1 MGRVGFEPTQHYAAD
16 LQSAPFN
23 HSGTDPSVLI
33 ISNNMEE
40 NNIRIQNWSLFTL
53 EFQMTFSILDHCVQI
68 ALTTLH
74 MKKRKRTSAS
84 KEVGF
89 FHCGLKKLFEIF
101 SIDQFNSVSSQQSLV
116 LRSRQHI
123 MFWGCHMLHCLK
135 ENNYCFLKSLF
146 LIERKIFS
154 HISP

>member
-1 MGRVGFEPTQHYAAD
+1 MSFLRRPQNLKKSLSYFWQERRVQCAQQRTCQRVDDD
-16 LQSAPFN
+16 LKKKCGQ
-23 HSGTDPSVLI
+23 VLYKLY
-33 ISNNMEE
+33 NFK
-40 NNIRIQNWSLFTL
+40 WHF
-53 EFQMTFSILDHCVQI
+53 FILDHCVQI

-116 LRSRQHI
+116 LLSRQHI

-154 HISP
+154 LISP

>member
-1 MGRVGFEPTQHYAAD
+1 MLPKW
-16 LQSAPFN
+16 
-23 HSGTDPSVLI
+23 
-33 ISNNMEE
+33 EE

-116 LRSRQHI
+116 LRCSRQHI
-123 MFWGCHMLHCLK
+123 MFWGCHMLHCLN

-154 HISP
+154 LISP

>member
-1 MGRVGFEPTQHYAAD
+1 M
-16 LQSAPFN
+16 
-23 HSGTDPSVLI
+23 I
-33 ISNNMEE
+33 IHWQKQPKTKLPKWEE

-116 LRSRQHI
+116 LRCSRQHI

-135 ENNYCFLKSLF
+135 ENNYCKFLEVTLF
-146 LIERKIFS
+146 NWKKIKRKPIKVVS
-154 HISP
+154 CRL